1 MNERDWLR
9 PALVALLALAVL
21 APVFAWASGAVGY
34 TEPLEH
40 AAEATGAADDATASP
55 SVFAGY
61 ALSGLPDGVGTLV
74 SALVGTGLTLV
85 VAFGAGRLL
94 GTPADR

>member
-1 MNERDWLR
+1 VNVPPWFRSALA
-9 PALVALLALAVL
+9 ALVVLALL

-40 AAEATGAADDATASP
+40 AAEATGAADDATAAP
-55 SVFAGY
+55 SVVSGY
-61 ALSGLPDGVGTLV
+61 ALSGLPAGVGTLI
-74 SALVGTGLTLV
+74 SALAGTALTLV

-94 GTPADR
+94 ETTEP